1 MSNSNSDAALL
12 ALEAFNDHN
21 NISRTQNID
30 FDDENPY

>member
-1 MSNSNSDAALL
+1 MSASNSDAAML
-12 ALEAFNDHN
+12 ALEAFNDPI